1 MKLAFVGVENSHA
14 PAFLQLIQKNP
25 EKYGDIEVVGVYS
38 YDGAAADKL
47 VADGLAPRAVR
58 TAGAFLTGADGVDA
72 ADCVVNT
79 ARHGDNHYEY
89 SLPYLRAGI
98 PMFIDK
104 PFAMTTER
112 AREMVEAAKAGG
124 ANLCGGS
131 CLKFAPELAALKR
144 SIEAGELGSVLSATF
159 SAPVNMSNPYGGFF
173 FYAQHLLQMMTAVFG
188 NHAQS
193 VYARARDNAVTAIV
207 TYPHIDITLH
217 YVGYC
222 YSASIY
228 GDKASRHVQIG
239 DVSALY
245 GPEFD
250 ELHTMLRT
258 GIMPETYD
266 DLLYPVSVL
275 EALYLSYKTGREI
288 AVL

>member
-25 EKYGDIEVVGVYS
+25 EKYSDIEVVGVYS

-58 TAGAFLTGADGVDA
+58 TPGAFLGGADA

-112 AREMVEAAKAGG
+112 AGEMVEAAKAGH

-144 SIEAGELGSVLSATF
+144 AMDAGELGNVLSASF
-159 SAPVNMSNPYGGFF
+159 AAPVNMSNPYGGFF
-173 FYAQHLLQMMTAVFG
+173 FYAQHLVQMMTTVFG
-188 NHAQS
+188 NHVQS
-193 VYARARDNAVTAIV
+193 VSARARDNAVTAIV

-222 YSASIY
+222 YSAAIY
-228 GDKASRHVQIG
+228 GEKASRHVQIG
-239 DVSALY
+239 DVGALY
-245 GPEFD
+245 TPEFD

>member
-47 VADGLAPRAVR
+47 VAGGLAPRAVR
-58 TAGAFLTGADGVDA
+58 TPGAFLGGADA

-112 AREMVEAAKAGG
+112 AGEMVEAAKAGH

-144 SIEAGELGSVLSATF
+144 AMDAGELGNVLSASF
-159 SAPVNMSNPYGGFF
+159 AAPVNMSNPYGGFF
-173 FYAQHLLQMMTAVFG
+173 FYAQHLVQMMTTVFG
-188 NHAQS
+188 NHVQS
-193 VYARARDNAVTAIV
+193 VSARARDNAVTAIV

-222 YSASIY
+222 YSAAIY
-228 GDKASRHVQIG
+228 GEKASRHVQIG
-239 DVSALY
+239 DVGALY
-245 GPEFD
+245 TPEFD

>member
-25 EKYGDIEVVGVYS
+25 EKYSDIEVVGVYS

-58 TAGAFLTGADGVDA
+58 TPGAFLGGADA

-112 AREMVEAAKAGG
+112 AGEMVEAAKAGH

-144 SIEAGELGSVLSATF
+144 AMDTGELGNVLSASF
-159 SAPVNMSNPYGGFF
+159 AAPVNMSNPYGGFF
-173 FYAQHLLQMMTAVFG
+173 FYAQHLVQMMTTVFG
-188 NHAQS
+188 NHVQS

-222 YSASIY
+222 YSAAIY

-239 DVSALY
+239 DVGALY
-245 GPEFD
+245 TPEFD
-250 ELHTMLRT
+250 ELQDRK
-258 GIMPETYD
+258 
-266 DLLYPVSVL
+266 SV
-275 EALYLSYKTGREI
+275 
-288 AVL
+288 V

>member
-25 EKYGDIEVVGVYS
+25 EKYSDIEVVGVYS

-58 TAGAFLTGADGVDA
+58 TPGAFLGGADA

-112 AREMVEAAKAGG
+112 AGEMVEAAKAGH

-131 CLKFAPELAALKR
+131 CLKFAPELTALKR
-144 SIEAGELGSVLSATF
+144 AMDAGELGNVLSASF
-159 SAPVNMSNPYGGFF
+159 AAPVNMSNPYGGFF
-173 FYAQHLLQMMTAVFG
+173 FYAQHLVQMMTTVFG
-188 NHAQS
+188 NHVQS
-193 VYARARDNAVTAIV
+193 VSARARDNAVTAIV

-222 YSASIY
+222 YSAAIY

-239 DVSALY
+239 DVGALY
-245 GPEFD
+245 TPEFD

-258 GIMPETYD
+258 GVMPETYD

-288 AVL
+288 AL

>member
-25 EKYGDIEVVGVYS
+25 EKYSDIEVVGVYS

-58 TAGAFLTGADGVDA
+58 TPGAFLGGADA

-112 AREMVEAAKAGG
+112 AGEMVEAAKAGH

-144 SIEAGELGSVLSATF
+144 TMDAGELGNVLSASF
-159 SAPVNMSNPYGGFF
+159 AAPVNMSNPYGGFF
-173 FYAQHLLQMMTAVFG
+173 FYAQHLVQMMTTVFG
-188 NHAQS
+188 NHVQS
-193 VYARARDNAVTAIV
+193 VSARARDNAVTAIV

-239 DVSALY
+239 DVGALY
-245 GPEFD
+245 TPEFD

>member
-14 PAFLQLIQKNP
+14 PAFLQLIKNNP
-25 EKYGDIEVVGVYS
+25 DKYADIEVAGVYS

-47 VADGLAPRAVR
+47 VADGLAPMAAR
-58 TAGAFLTGADGVDA
+58 TYGAFLGSGSADA

-112 AREMVEAAKAGG
+112 AREMVEAAKAGH
-124 ANLCGGS
+124 ANICGGS
-131 CLKFAPELAALKR
+131 CLKFAPELAELKR
-144 SIEAGELGSVLSATF
+144 AVAAGEMGNVLSASF

-173 FYAQHLLQMMTAVFG
+173 FYSQHLVQMMTAVFG
-188 NHAQS
+188 NEAQS

-207 TYPHIDITLH
+207 VYPHFDVTLH

-222 YSASIY
+222 YSATVY
-228 GDKASRHVQIG
+228 GDKASRHADIG
-239 DVSALY
+239 DVGALY
-245 GPEFD
+245 TPEFD

-258 GIMPETYD
+258 GVMPETYEE
-266 DLLYPVSVL
+266 LLYPVSVL

-288 AVL
+288 SVL

>member
-14 PAFLQLIQKNP
+14 PAILQLIQKNP
-25 EKYGDIEVVGVYS
+25 EKYSDIEVVGVYS

-58 TAGAFLTGADGVDA
+58 TPGAFLGGADA

-112 AREMVEAAKAGG
+112 AGEMVEAAKAGH

-144 SIEAGELGSVLSATF
+144 AMDAGELGNVLSASF
-159 SAPVNMSNPYGGFF
+159 AAPVNMSNPYGGFF
-173 FYAQHLLQMMTAVFG
+173 FYAQHLVQMMTTVFG
-188 NHAQS
+188 NHVQS
-193 VYARARDNAVTAIV
+193 VSARARDNAVTAIV

-222 YSASIY
+222 YSAAIY

-239 DVSALY
+239 DVGALY
-245 GPEFD
+245 TPEFD

-258 GIMPETYD
+258 GVMPETYD

>member
-25 EKYGDIEVVGVYS
+25 EKYSDIEVVGVYS

-58 TAGAFLTGADGVDA
+58 TPGAFLGGANA

-112 AREMVEAAKAGG
+112 AGEMVEAAKAGH

-144 SIEAGELGSVLSATF
+144 AMDAGELGNVLSASF
-159 SAPVNMSNPYGGFF
+159 AAPVNMSNPYGGFF
-173 FYAQHLLQMMTAVFG
+173 FYAQHLVQMMTTVFG
-188 NHAQS
+188 NHVQS
-193 VYARARDNAVTAIV
+193 VSARARDNAVTAIV

-222 YSASIY
+222 YSAAIY
-228 GDKASRHVQIG
+228 GEKASRHVQIG
-239 DVSALY
+239 DVGALY
-245 GPEFD
+245 TPEFD

-258 GIMPETYD
+258 GVMPETYD

>member
-25 EKYGDIEVVGVYS
+25 EKYSDIEVVGVYS

-58 TAGAFLTGADGVDA
+58 TPGAFLGGADA

-112 AREMVEAAKAGG
+112 AGEMVEAAKAGH

-144 SIEAGELGSVLSATF
+144 AMDAGELGNVLSASF
-159 SAPVNMSNPYGGFF
+159 AAPVDMSNPCGGFF
-173 FYAQHLLQMMTAVFG
+173 FYAQHLVQMMTTVFG
-188 NHAQS
+188 NHVQS

-222 YSASIY
+222 YSAAIY

-239 DVSALY
+239 DVGALY
-245 GPEFD
+245 TPEFD

-258 GIMPETYD
+258 GVMPETYD

-288 AVL
+288 AL

>member
-25 EKYGDIEVVGVYS
+25 EKYSDIEVVGVYS

-58 TAGAFLTGADGVDA
+58 TPGAFLGGADA

-112 AREMVEAAKAGG
+112 AGEMVEAAKAGH

-144 SIEAGELGSVLSATF
+144 AMDAGELGNVLSASF
-159 SAPVNMSNPYGGFF
+159 AAPVNMSNPYGGFF
-173 FYAQHLLQMMTAVFG
+173 FYAQHLVQMMTTVFG
-188 NHAQS
+188 NHVQS
-193 VYARARDNAVTAIV
+193 VSARARDNAVTAIV

-222 YSASIY
+222 YSAAIY
-228 GDKASRHVQIG
+228 GDKASRHVQID
-239 DVSALY
+239 DVGALY
-245 GPEFD
+245 TPEFD

-258 GIMPETYD
+258 GVMPETYD

>member
-1 MKLAFVGVENSHA
+1 MKLAFIGVENSHA
-14 PAFLQLIQKNP
+14 PAFLQLIRNHP
-25 EKYGDIEVVGVYS
+25 EKYGDIEVAGVYS

-47 VADGLAPRAVR
+47 VADGLAPQAVR
-58 TAGAFLTGADGVDA
+58 TAGAFLGGVDA

-112 AREMVEAAKAGG
+112 AREMIEAAKAGG

-131 CLKFAPELAALKR
+131 CLKFAPELAALKGA
-144 SIEAGELGSVLSATF
+144 IEAGELGSVLSASF

-188 NHAQS
+188 NRAQS
-193 VYARARDNAVTAIV
+193 VYAKAREHAVTAIV
-207 TYPHIDITLH
+207 TYPHIEITLH
-217 YVGYC
+217 YVGYH
-222 YSASIY
+222 YSASVY
-228 GDKASRHVQIG
+228 GDKASRHVTIG
-239 DVSALY
+239 DVGALY
-245 GPEFD
+245 APEFD

-258 GIMPETYD
+258 GVMPETYEE
-266 DLLYPVSVL
+266 LLYPVSVL

-288 AVL
+288 AVV

>member
-25 EKYGDIEVVGVYS
+25 EKYSDIEVVGVYS

-58 TAGAFLTGADGVDA
+58 TPGAFLGGADA

-112 AREMVEAAKAGG
+112 AGEMVEAAKAGH

-144 SIEAGELGSVLSATF
+144 AMDAGELGNVLSASF
-159 SAPVNMSNPYGGFF
+159 AAPVNMSNPYGGFF
-173 FYAQHLLQMMTAVFG
+173 FYAQHLVQMMTTVFG
-188 NHAQS
+188 NHVQS
-193 VYARARDNAVTAIV
+193 VSARARENAVTAIV

-222 YSASIY
+222 YSAAIY

-239 DVSALY
+239 DVGALY
-245 GPEFD
+245 TPEFD

-258 GIMPETYD
+258 GVMPETYD

>member
-25 EKYGDIEVVGVYS
+25 EKYSDIEVVGVYS

-58 TAGAFLTGADGVDA
+58 TPGAFLGGADA

-112 AREMVEAAKAGG
+112 AGEMVEAAKAGH

-144 SIEAGELGSVLSATF
+144 ATDAGELGNVLSASF
-159 SAPVNMSNPYGGFF
+159 AAPVNMSNPYGGFF
-173 FYAQHLLQMMTAVFG
+173 FYAQHLVQMMTTVFG
-188 NHAQS
+188 NHVQS
-193 VYARARDNAVTAIV
+193 VSARARDNAVTAIV

-222 YSASIY
+222 YSAAIY

-239 DVSALY
+239 DVGALY
-245 GPEFD
+245 TPEFD
-250 ELHTMLRT
+250 ELHTMFRT
-258 GIMPETYD
+258 GVMPETYD

>member
-14 PAFLQLIQKNP
+14 PAFLQLIKNNP
-25 EKYGDIEVVGVYS
+25 DKYADIEVAGVYS

-47 VADGLAPRAVR
+47 VADGLAPMAARIY
-58 TAGAFLTGADGVDA
+58 GAFLNGA

-112 AREMVEAAKAGG
+112 AREMIAAAKAGH
-124 ANLCGGS
+124 ANICGGS
-131 CLKFAPELAALKR
+131 CLKFAPELAELK
-144 SIEAGELGSVLSATF
+144 STVAAGELGNVLSASF
-159 SAPVNMSNPYGGFF
+159 SAPVNMANPYGGFF
-173 FYAQHLLQMMTAVFG
+173 FYSQHLVQMMTAVFG
-188 NHAQS
+188 NEAQS

-207 TYPHIDITLH
+207 VYPHFDVTLH
-217 YVGYC
+217 YVGHC
-222 YSASIY
+222 YSASVY

>member
-25 EKYGDIEVVGVYS
+25 EKYSDIEVVGVYS

-58 TAGAFLTGADGVDA
+58 TPGAFLGGADA

-112 AREMVEAAKAGG
+112 AGEMVEAAKAGH

-144 SIEAGELGSVLSATF
+144 AMDAGELGNVLSASF
-159 SAPVNMSNPYGGFF
+159 AAPVNMSNPYGGFF
-173 FYAQHLLQMMTAVFG
+173 FYAQHLVQMMTTVFG
-188 NHAQS
+188 NHVQS
-193 VYARARDNAVTAIV
+193 VSARARGNAVTAIV

-222 YSASIY
+222 YSAAIY

-239 DVSALY
+239 DVGALY
-245 GPEFD
+245 TPEFD

-258 GIMPETYD
+258 GVMPETYD

>member
-25 EKYGDIEVVGVYS
+25 EKYSDIEVVGVYS

-58 TAGAFLTGADGVDA
+58 TPGAFLGGADA

-112 AREMVEAAKAGG
+112 AGEMVEAAKAGH

-144 SIEAGELGSVLSATF
+144 AMDAGELGNVLSASF
-159 SAPVNMSNPYGGFF
+159 AAPVNMSNPYGGFF
-173 FYAQHLLQMMTAVFG
+173 FYAQHLVQMMTTVFG
-188 NHAQS
+188 NHVQS
-193 VYARARDNAVTAIV
+193 VSARARDNAVTAIV

-222 YSASIY
+222 YSAAIY

-239 DVSALY
+239 DVGALY
-245 GPEFD
+245 TPEFD

-258 GIMPETYD
+258 GVMPETYD
-266 DLLYPVSVL
+266 DLFYPVSVL

>member
-104 PFAMTTER
+104 PFAMATER

-144 SIEAGELGSVLSATF
+144 SIDAGELGSVLSATF

-173 FYAQHLLQMMTAVFG
+173 FYAQHLLQM
-188 NHAQS
+188 
-193 VYARARDNAVTAIV
+193 
-207 TYPHIDITLH
+207 DITLH

-239 DVSALY
+239 DVGALY

-288 AVL
+288 AVF

>member
-58 TAGAFLTGADGVDA
+58 TPGAFLGGADA

-112 AREMVEAAKAGG
+112 AGEMVEAAKAGH

-144 SIEAGELGSVLSATF
+144 AMDAGELGNVLSASF
-159 SAPVNMSNPYGGFF
+159 AAQVNMFNPYGGFF
-173 FYAQHLLQMMTAVFG
+173 FYAQHLVQMMTTVFG
-188 NHAQS
+188 NHVQS

-207 TYPHIDITLH
+207 TYPYIDITLH

-222 YSASIY
+222 YSAAIY

-239 DVSALY
+239 DVGALY
-245 GPEFD
+245 TPEFD

-258 GIMPETYD
+258 GVMPETYD

-288 AVL
+288 AL

>member
-14 PAFLQLIQKNP
+14 PAFLQLIKNNP
-25 EKYGDIEVVGVYS
+25 DKYADIKVAGVYS

-47 VADGLAPRAVR
+47 VADGLAPMAARIY
-58 TAGAFLTGADGVDA
+58 GAFLNGA

-124 ANLCGGS
+124 ANICGGS
-131 CLKFAPELAALKR
+131 CLKFAPELAELKR
-144 SIEAGELGSVLSATF
+144 TVAAGELGNVLSASF
-159 SAPVNMSNPYGGFF
+159 SAPVNMANPYGGFF
-173 FYAQHLLQMMTAVFG
+173 FYSQHLVQMMTAVFG
-188 NHAQS
+188 NEAQS

-207 TYPHIDITLH
+207 VYPHIDITLH

>member
-25 EKYGDIEVVGVYS
+25 EKYSDIEVVGVYS

-47 VADGLAPRAVR
+47 VADGLAPMAAR
-58 TAGAFLTGADGVDA
+58 TPGAFLGSSSADA

-112 AREMVEAAKAGG
+112 AREMIEAAKAGH
-124 ANLCGGS
+124 ANICGGS
-131 CLKFAPELAALKR
+131 CLKFAPELIALKR
-144 SIEAGELGSVLSATF
+144 AIEAGELGNVLSASF

-173 FYAQHLLQMMTAVFG
+173 FYSQHLVQMMTAVFG
-188 NHAQS
+188 NHVQS
-193 VYARARDNAVTAIV
+193 VYAKARDNAVTAIV
-207 TYPHIDITLH
+207 TYPYFDVTLH

-222 YSASIY
+222 YSAAVY
-228 GDKASRHVQIG
+228 GDKASRRADIG
-239 DVSALY
+239 DVAALY
-245 GPEFD
+245 VPEFD
-250 ELHTMLRT
+250 ELHAMLRT
-258 GIMPETYD
+258 GIMPETYED
-266 DLLYPVSVL
+266 IAYPVSVL

>member
-14 PAFLQLIQKNP
+14 PAFLQLIKNNP
-25 EKYGDIEVVGVYS
+25 DKYADIEVAGVYS

-47 VADGLAPRAVR
+47 VADGLAPMATRIY
-58 TAGAFLTGADGVDA
+58 GAFLNGA

-112 AREMVEAAKAGG
+112 AREMIAAAKAGH
-124 ANLCGGS
+124 ANICGGS
-131 CLKFAPELAALKR
+131 CLKFAPELAELKR
-144 SIEAGELGSVLSATF
+144 TVAAGELGNVLSASF
-159 SAPVNMSNPYGGFF
+159 SAPVNMANPYGGFF
-173 FYAQHLLQMMTAVFG
+173 FYSQHLVQMMTAVFG

-193 VYARARDNAVTAIV
+193 VYAKARDNAVTAIV

>member
-25 EKYGDIEVVGVYS
+25 EKYSDIEVGGVYS

-47 VADGLAPRAVR
+47 VADGLAPRVVR
-58 TAGAFLTGADGVDA
+58 TPGAFLGGADA

-112 AREMVEAAKAGG
+112 AGEMVEAAKAGH

-144 SIEAGELGSVLSATF
+144 AMDAGELGNVLSASF
-159 SAPVNMSNPYGGFF
+159 AAPENMSNPYGGFF
-173 FYAQHLLQMMTAVFG
+173 FYAQHLVQMMTTVFG
-188 NHAQS
+188 NHVQS

-222 YSASIY
+222 YSAAIY

-239 DVSALY
+239 DVGALY
-245 GPEFD
+245 TPEFD

-258 GIMPETYD
+258 GVMPETYD

-288 AVL
+288 AL

>member
-25 EKYGDIEVVGVYS
+25 EKYSDIEVVGVYS

-58 TAGAFLTGADGVDA
+58 TPGAFLGGADA

-98 PMFIDK
+98 PRFIDK

-112 AREMVEAAKAGG
+112 AREMVEAAKAGH

-131 CLKFAPELAALKR
+131 CLKFAPELAALKCAMD
-144 SIEAGELGSVLSATF
+144 AGELGNVLSASF
-159 SAPVNMSNPYGGFF
+159 AAPVNMSNPYGGFF
-173 FYAQHLLQMMTAVFG
+173 FYAQHLVQMMTTVFG
-188 NHAQS
+188 NHVQS
-193 VYARARDNAVTAIV
+193 VSARARDNAVTAIV

-222 YSASIY
+222 YSAAIY

-239 DVSALY
+239 DVGALY
-245 GPEFD
+245 TPEFD

-258 GIMPETYD
+258 GVMPETYD

>member
-25 EKYGDIEVVGVYS
+25 EKYSDIEVVGVYS

-47 VADGLAPRAVR
+47 VANGLAPRAVR
-58 TAGAFLTGADGVDA
+58 TPSAFLGGADA

-112 AREMVEAAKAGG
+112 AREMVEAAKAGH

-144 SIEAGELGSVLSATF
+144 AMDAGELGNVLSASF
-159 SAPVNMSNPYGGFF
+159 AAPVNMSNPYGGFF
-173 FYAQHLLQMMTAVFG
+173 FYAQHLVQMMTTVFG
-188 NHAQS
+188 NHVQS
-193 VYARARDNAVTAIV
+193 VSARARDNAVTAIV

-222 YSASIY
+222 YSAAIY

-239 DVSALY
+239 DVGALY
-245 GPEFD
+245 TPEFD

-258 GIMPETYD
+258 GVMPETYD

-288 AVL
+288 AL

>member
-25 EKYGDIEVVGVYS
+25 EKYSDIEVVGVYS

-58 TAGAFLTGADGVDA
+58 TPGAFLGGADA

-112 AREMVEAAKAGG
+112 AGAMVEAAKAGH

-131 CLKFAPELAALKR
+131 CLKFAPELTALKR
-144 SIEAGELGSVLSATF
+144 AMDAGELGNVLSASF
-159 SAPVNMSNPYGGFF
+159 AAPVNMSNPYGGFF
-173 FYAQHLLQMMTAVFG
+173 FYAQHLVQMMTTVFG
-188 NHAQS
+188 NHVQS
-193 VYARARDNAVTAIV
+193 VSARARDNAVTAIV

-222 YSASIY
+222 YSAAIY
-228 GDKASRHVQIG
+228 GEKASRHVQIG
-239 DVSALY
+239 DVGALY
-245 GPEFD
+245 TPEFD

-258 GIMPETYD
+258 GVMPETYD

>member
-25 EKYGDIEVVGVYS
+25 EKYSDIEVVGVYS

-58 TAGAFLTGADGVDA
+58 TPGAFLGGADA

-112 AREMVEAAKAGG
+112 AGEMVEAAKAGH

-144 SIEAGELGSVLSATF
+144 AMDAGELGNVLSASF
-159 SAPVNMSNPYGGFF
+159 AAPVNMSNPYGGFF
-173 FYAQHLLQMMTAVFG
+173 FYAQHLVQMMTTVFG
-188 NHAQS
+188 NHVQS
-193 VYARARDNAVTAIV
+193 VSARARDNAVTAIV

-222 YSASIY
+222 YSAAIY
-228 GDKASRHVQIG
+228 GEKASRHVQIG
-239 DVSALY
+239 DVGALY
-245 GPEFD
+245 TPEFD

-258 GIMPETYD
+258 GVMPETYD